1 MPLKRHWVVVLL
13 GIAIG
18 VTSACRGTEPQFTG
32 FVTHIE
38 RGTSEGEARIFVESH
53 AHKMV
58 HRHVLIVTPK
68 TAILKHEGDF
78 EKPVSL
84 NSLKEKDWVK
94 VWFAGRKKSSYP
106 IEVIAKRILIVN
118 RL

>member
-1 MPLKRHWVVVLL
+1 MSLKRRWVVALL
-13 GIAIG
+13 GIAAG
-18 VTSACRGTEPQFTG
+18 VTSACHGTEPQFTG
-32 FVTHIE
+32 FVTRIE
-38 RGTSEGEARIFVESH
+38 RGTSMGEARIFVESH

-58 HRHVLIVTPK
+58 QRHVLIVTPK
-68 TAILKHEGDF
+68 TAIVKLEGNV
-78 EKPVSL
+78 ENTVNL

-106 IEVIAKRILIVN
+106 TEVTAERIVIVD